1 MVGLN
6 IIDCYSF
13 SELLDAQDTLKKP
26 ILYSEIVKNQ
36 KCEFVIVDDKNA
48 FRYVLKAVDLEF
60 K

>member
-1 MVGLN
+1 VEGQN

-26 ILYSEIVKNQ
+26 ILYNEIVKNQ
-36 KCEFVIVDDKNA
+36 KCIFLIVDGENV
-48 FRYVLKAVDLEF
+48 FRYVLKEVDLEF